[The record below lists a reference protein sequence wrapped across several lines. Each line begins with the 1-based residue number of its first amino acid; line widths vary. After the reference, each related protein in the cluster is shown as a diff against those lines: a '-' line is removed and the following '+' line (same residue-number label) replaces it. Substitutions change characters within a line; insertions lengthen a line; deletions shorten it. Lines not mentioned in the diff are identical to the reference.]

1 MYDRKIRP
9 GEFTTLDE
17 ALGPQS
23 DDVRNYKFAFFS
35 ESSEFF
41 ESVKETRATLV
52 NDAFD
57 LLMYIIC
64 LISIL
69 SFALFLFLMRRTVAN
84 MTGQVIYFFETMED
98 ILEVDTKKQKVDL
111 TYKASCKELNELQIE
126 FNHFV
131 KTINITNKTVKEGEE
146 YLALLDY
153 ADAYYSFKGYKN
165 ER

>member
-69 SFALFLFLMRRTVAN
+69 SFALFLFVMRRTVAN

-98 ILEVDTKKQKVDL
+98 ILAVDTKKQ
-111 TYKASCKELNELQIE
+111 
-126 FNHFV
+126 
-131 KTINITNKTVKEGEE
+131 
-146 YLALLDY
+146 
-153 ADAYYSFKGYKN
+153 
-165 ER
+165 